1 MINGLTD
8 VGLLREINED
18 SCYFYEKDEK
28 FVIAVSDGM
37 GGHNAG
43 EVASRIAVDAFKEFA
58 ENNNMYEKPEKM
70 LRIAFR
76 EINDRIYAYACQNKE
91 ARGMGA
97 TVVAAVGCEDRVVI
111 GNIGDSRAYI
121 AGDDKITQITEDHS
135 YVNELLKSG
144 MITEEEARIHPRKNE
159 ILKAVGIGTEVFP
172 DIFDIIMKKGERLL
186 LCTDG
191 LTNMVTDSEILEILN
206 SEENNENAVKRL
218 IDAANEKG
226 GSDNITAV
234 LKIKD

>member
-8 VGLLREINED
+8 IGLLREINED

-43 EVASRIAVDAFKEFA
+43 EVASRIAVDTFKEFA
-58 ENNNMYEKPEKM
+58 ENNDMYGNTEKL

-76 EINDRIYAYACQNKE
+76 EINDRIYAYACQNKD

-97 TVVAAVGCEDRVVI
+97 TVVAAVGYEDRVVI

-121 AGDDKITQITEDHS
+121 VNDDKIIQITEDHS

-144 MITEEEARIHPRKNE
+144 MITAEEARSHPRKNE
-159 ILKAVGIGTEVFP
+159 ILKAVGIGMDVFP
-172 DIFDIIMKKGERLL
+172 DIFNIIIKKGDKLL

-191 LTNMVTDSEILEILN
+191 LTNMLTDSEILEILN
-206 SEENNENAVKRL
+206 SEENNENATKRL
-218 IDAANEKG
+218 IAVANEKG
-226 GSDNITAV
+226 GADNITAV